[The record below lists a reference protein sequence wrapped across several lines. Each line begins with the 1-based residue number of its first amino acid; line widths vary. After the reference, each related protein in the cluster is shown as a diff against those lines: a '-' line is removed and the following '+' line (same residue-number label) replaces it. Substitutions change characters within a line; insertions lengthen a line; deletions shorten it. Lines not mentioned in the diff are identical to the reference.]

1 MKITPEQI
9 NQYREQGFLLLPD
22 FFLPA
27 EIAIIKSQLPSVFA
41 EQSGRRVNEKDG
53 VAVRSV
59 YGAHMTNEV
68 FNRLTRLPRL
78 VEPAREILGS
88 DVYVYQFKVN
98 AKLGFGG
105 DQWEWHQDYI
115 FWKREDGMPT
125 PRVMNIAI
133 FVDEVN
139 EFNGPLFLIPGS
151 HKDGMIE
158 TPGRDTRLDQT
169 QAAAYSQSPDWIAS
183 LTAKLKYALD
193 KETVG
198 RLARKH
204 GMVAP
209 KGPAGS
215 ALFFDSNLAHGSS
228 NNISPFDRVLVLVT
242 FNSVENKPIPPKKRR
257 PDFLASRNCEP
268 IVPLADDALLELFSV
283 TRTTG
288 TTAITGRNGNGK

>member
-1 MKITPEQI
+1 MRITSEQI
-9 NQYREQGFLLLPD
+9 NQYREQGFLLLPG
-22 FFLPA
+22 FLLPS
-27 EIAIIKSQLPSVFA
+27 EIAAIKSQLPSVFA
-41 EQSGRRVNEKDG
+41 EQGRRRVNEKDG
-53 VAVRSV
+53 VAIRSI
-59 YGAHMTNEV
+59 YGAHTTNEI

-78 VEPAREILGS
+78 VEPARQILGS

-115 FWKREDGMPT
+115 FWRREDGMPS
-125 PRVMNIAI
+125 PRVINIAI

-151 HKDGMIE
+151 HKRGMIE
-158 TPGRDTRLDQT
+158 TPGRDTRIDRT

-183 LTAKLKYALD
+183 LTAKLKYSLD

-198 RLARKH
+198 RLARKQ

-215 ALFFDSNLAHGSS
+215 ALLFDGNLVHGSA
-228 NNISPFDRVLVLVT
+228 NNISPFDRVLILVT
-242 FNSVENKPIPPKKRR
+242 FNSVENKPVSPKKRR
-257 PDFLASRNCEP
+257 PDFLASRDCEP
-268 IVPLADDALLELFSV
+268 IVPLADDALLEQFAIAQ
-283 TRTTG
+283 TTG
-288 TTAITGRNGNGK
+288 AGLITGQNGNGK